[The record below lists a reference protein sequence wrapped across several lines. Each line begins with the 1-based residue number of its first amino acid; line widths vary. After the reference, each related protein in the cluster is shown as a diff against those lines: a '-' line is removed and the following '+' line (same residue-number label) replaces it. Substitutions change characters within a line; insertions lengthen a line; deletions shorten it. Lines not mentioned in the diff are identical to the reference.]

1 MSEST
6 EKDILG
12 QIVKELTLDKSDLK
26 NRRNIK
32 VERRREATN

>member
-6 EKDILG
+6 EKDILS
-12 QIVKELTLDKSDLK
+12 QILKELTLDKSDLK